1 MQSINYI
8 INSLKEE
15 NYFIK
20 HYNIF
25 MINEPKYRIV
35 MSLRVKDKIVNHFV
49 TRACLEVKLSKYLDI
64 RNIAARKNMGIDY
77 GIKKLKKYLEL
88 NKKYS
93 KFYILKL
100 DISKYFYSIDHDVLK
115 NLIKDKLD
123 DFEYR
128 IISKI
133 IDSTNEEYINQKIEY
148 LKVLY
153 ESINPKRKDEID
165 NIPFY
170 ECGKGLPI
178 GNMTSQF
185 LAIFYLSKL
194 DHYIVNDLRL
204 KYYLRY
210 MDDFIIIHHN
220 KAYLENAKDKIIN
233 ILGKEYKLEINK
245 KKTFIVDN
253 KVGFTFL
260 GYKFKVINNKT
271 IINVSSSTR
280 KGIIKR
286 IKTNR
291 FKFAN
296 GKKSYEELFSS
307 ITNYKHVFKYASNIK
322 IRNAIDKYWF

>member
-1 MQSINYI
+1 MKDKININNLLEIYDNEISKKIKNKRKLIKFEKNKMQSINYI

-123 DFEYR
+123 DFEY
-128 IISKI
+128 
-133 IDSTNEEYINQKIEY
+133 NYI
-148 LKVLY
+148 
-153 ESINPKRKDEID
+153 
-165 NIPFY
+165 
-170 ECGKGLPI
+170 
-178 GNMTSQF
+178 
-185 LAIFYLSKL
+185 
-194 DHYIVNDLRL
+194 
-204 KYYLRY
+204 
-210 MDDFIIIHHN
+210 
-220 KAYLENAKDKIIN
+220 
-233 ILGKEYKLEINK
+233 
-245 KKTFIVDN
+245 
-253 KVGFTFL
+253 
-260 GYKFKVINNKT
+260 
-271 IINVSSSTR
+271 
-280 KGIIKR
+280 
-286 IKTNR
+286 
-291 FKFAN
+291 
-296 GKKSYEELFSS
+296 
-307 ITNYKHVFKYASNIK
+307 
-322 IRNAIDKYWF
+322 